1 MIKTTITKKCV
12 NCDIEFSY
20 RNTKRNANRT
30 FCSSICARKHTGQNN
45 KNRSHSEE
53 SRQKISD
60 SVAGINNPFYGKK
73 HSELA
78 LAIMSEKRKQSILKK
93 LKYTNVDNFQRSIIN
108 GLMISDGSISEN
120 SGGHSARLTLGFKY
134 KETLERIIQ
143 DLPFVRFS
151 KIIETKRIRLINE
164 CTSYHCKS
172 LSYVD
177 FMETHNRWYTNGIKH
192 IDKLIVIN
200 AVFLYWWYIC
210 DGYITK
216 YGACLCTESFNDS
229 DLEWIVKKL
238 SEISIESKITKTKR
252 ILISRKSTLSLFDM
266 IKDNDI
272 TIQKEYLYKFQIK
285 WKIKEEH

>member
-1 MIKTTITKKCV
+1 MIKTTTTKKCV

-20 RNTKRNANRT
+20 RNIKRNANRT
-30 FCSSICARKHTGQNN
+30 FCSSSCVSKHTGQNN
-45 KNRSHSEE
+45 KNRSHSKE

-60 SVAGINNPFYGKK
+60 AVAGINNPFYDKK

-78 LAIMSEKRKQSILKK
+78 LNIMSEKRKQSTLKK
-93 LKYTNVDNFQRSIIN
+93 LKYTNIDDFQRSIIN

-120 SGGHSARLTLGFKY
+120 AGGYSARLTLGFKY
-134 KETLERIIQ
+134 KETLDRILH
-143 DLPFVRFS
+143 DLQSVRFS
-151 KIIETKRIRLINE
+151 KITETKRVRLINE

-177 FMETHNRWYTNGIKH
+177 FIETHNRWYTNGVKH
-192 IDKLIVIN
+192 IDKSIVIN
-200 AVFLYWWYIC
+200 TLFLYWWYIC

-216 YGACLCTESFNDS
+216 YGACLCTESFNDN
-229 DLEWIVKKL
+229 DLEWIIKKL
-238 SEISIESKITKTKR
+238 SEISIESKVTKTKR

-266 IKDNDI
+266 ISNSDI
-272 TIQKEYLYKFQIK
+272 AIQKEYLYKFKIK

>member
-1 MIKTTITKKCV
+1 MIKTITTKKCV

-20 RNTKRNANRT
+20 RNIKRNKNRT
-30 FCSSICARKHTGQNN
+30 FCSSVCASKHTGKNN

-60 SVAGINNPFYGKK
+60 AVTGINNPFYGKR

-78 LAIMSEKRKQSILKK
+78 LNIMSEKRKLSTLKK
-93 LKYTNVDNFQRSIIN
+93 LKYTNVDDFQRSIIN

-120 SGGHSARLTLGFKY
+120 SGGYSARLTLGFKY
-134 KETLERIIQ
+134 KETLDRIIH
-143 DLPFVRFS
+143 DLQSVKFS
-151 KIIETKRIRLINE
+151 KIIETKRVRLINE

-177 FMETHNRWYTNGIKH
+177 LMETYDKWYTNGVKH
-192 IDKLIVIN
+192 IDRSIVIN
-200 AVFLYWWYIC
+200 IIFLYWWYIC

-229 DLEWIVKKL
+229 DLEWITKKL

-266 IKDNDI
+266 IRDSDI

>member
-20 RNTKRNANRT
+20 RNTKKNANRT

-177 FMETHNRWYTNGIKH
+177 FAETHNRWYTNGIKH

-200 AVFLYWWYIC
+200 ALFLYWWYIC

-216 YGACLCTESFNDS
+216 YGACLCTESFNDN

-266 IKDNDI
+266 IKDSDI